1 MPEKKVMHSSA
12 LSPQLLNVY
21 LDEALLLSSFKNSYI
36 RKNFCRSQMQIL
48 IMANEKKEAEEA
60 IEAFKQIES
69 FGLRM
74 KVSKT

>member
-1 MPEKKVMHSSA
+1 
-12 LSPQLLNVY
+12 
-21 LDEALLLSSFKNSYI
+21 
-36 RKNFCRSQMQIL
+36 
-48 IMANEKKEAEEA
+48 MANEKKEAEEA